1 MTSIFESD
9 EQHFE
14 VVVNHEN
21 QYSLWPKNW
30 DIPTGWRAVGQSG
43 LKADC
48 LRHIES
54 VWTDLRPRSLVNKM
68 ESHGRR

>member
-1 MTSIFESD
+1 MVSIFEND
-9 EQHFE
+9 EQYFE

-30 DIPTGWRAVGQSG
+30 DIPAGWHATGVGG

-54 VWTDLRPRSLVNKM
+54 VWTDPRPQSLVTQIK
-68 ESHGRR
+68 SRGRR